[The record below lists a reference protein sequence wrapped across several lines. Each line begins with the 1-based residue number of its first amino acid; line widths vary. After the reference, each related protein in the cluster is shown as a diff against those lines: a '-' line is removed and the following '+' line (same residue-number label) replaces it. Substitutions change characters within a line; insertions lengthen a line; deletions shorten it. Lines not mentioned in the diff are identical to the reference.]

1 MGSVEQ
7 LGPWIRDPR
16 SPETIAT
23 EFWAEDRA
31 KRKRREEIA
40 AIPSRLGRFEAILQ
54 DVWTPTAL
62 IEHQVFMDWSRP
74 YYDAGAELEAW
85 LAEDGRVNEVAIA
98 LGIKQDWEY
107 PWEDE

>member
-1 MGSVEQ
+1 MGSVEH
-7 LGPWIRDPR
+7 LEPWIRDPR
-16 SPETIAT
+16 PPETIAT

-40 AIPSRLGRFEAILQ
+40 AISSPVERLEAILE

-62 IEHQVFMDWSRP
+62 IEHQVYMDWSRP
-74 YYDAGAELEAW
+74 YYDAGAELEVW
-85 LAEDGRVNEVAIA
+85 LAEDGRVDEVAMA
-98 LGIKQDWEY
+98 LGIKRDWEY